1 MSCSPLGDRV
11 ASAKADGKVTIW
23 NPNTG
28 GARSLIEFGG
38 RDVSKLAWRPDGA
51 ALAVAVRG
59 RARDAVLLTD
69 MGWGWRSP
77 RELPGLSAANIVH
90 DVRFSPDGSLLAASI
105 GVGPNGGRLI
115 VWDATGTI
123 VHDST
128 TPDATLFGLAWSA
141 DGEVLVGALLDG
153 TAVIVRVQRG
163 R

>member
-1 MSCSPLGDRV
+1 M
-11 ASAKADGKVTIW
+11 
-23 NPNTG
+23 
-28 GARSLIEFGG
+28 
-38 RDVSKLAWRPDGA
+38 
-51 ALAVAVRG
+51 AVRG
-59 RARDAVLLTD
+59 GARDAVLLTD
-69 MGWGWRSP
+69 MGWGSP

-90 DVRFSPDGSLLAASI
+90 DVRFSPDGSLLAAAI
-105 GVGPNGGRLI
+105 GAGPNVGRLI
-115 VWDATGTI
+115 VWDAAGTI